1 MQRSRSFQFFDP
13 FGVGLGGMRA
23 ALMIKRLGSDQV
35 GNLGLKVAARRGRH
49 HELHRREEELFTPVH
64 QEFYQSRNRGA
75 DDPHQNLIV
84 IHTPRYLVNKKRHV
98 KRASVFLTD

>member
-35 GNLGLKVAARRGRH
+35 GNLGLKVGLRPSDWRDFSEIEGIAIGS
-49 HELHRREEELFTPVH
+49 L
-64 QEFYQSRNRGA
+64 S
-75 DDPHQNLIV
+75 
-84 IHTPRYLVNKKRHV
+84 
-98 KRASVFLTD
+98 